1 MKKLLLANESSAS
14 IVSIIS
20 LKAGGDVPIPD
31 FQSIMLPLLELTG
44 DGKELSNKE
53 VIAVFADK
61 WNLTEEE
68 RERLLPSKVAKVF
81 ANRVMWAKTYIRKAG
96 LITLSGR
103 GIFKITER
111 GLELLEN
118 PPQKLTIKHLKQF
131 EEFREFQTI
140 NRKGKSTNG
149 KEETLQDNI
158 EEKTPEELLAA
169 GYESIRAALV
179 SDLLDVIHSMTPRFF
194 ERLVVDLLL
203 KMGYGDDE
211 TRSGIVLGGSGDE
224 GIDGVI
230 SEDKLGLDMIYIQ
243 AKKWEAGNSVT
254 RPEIQKFVGA
264 LQGKRAKKG
273 VFITT
278 ANFTNGAKEYADM
291 VETRVILID
300 GQKLAN
306 LMIDHNVGVS
316 LKDSYLIKKIDSD
329 YFEDE

>member
-1 MKKLLLANESSAS
+1 M
-14 IVSIIS
+14 
-20 LKAGGDVPIPD
+20 PIPD
-31 FQSIMLPLLELTG
+31 FQSITLPLLQLAG
-44 DGKELSNKE
+44 DGKEHSNKE

-81 ANRVMWAKTYIRKAG
+81 ANRVMWAKTYIKKAG
-96 LITLSGR
+96 LIALTGR
-103 GIFKITER
+103 GLFEITGR
-111 GLELLEN
+111 GYELLKS
-118 PPQKLTIKHLKQF
+118 PPEKLTIKHLKQY

-140 NRKGKSTNG
+140 NREAKSVSGKDESP
-149 KEETLQDNI
+149 QDNV
-158 EEKTPEELLAA
+158 EVRTPEELLAT
-169 GYESIRAALV
+169 GYESISGALI
-179 SDLLDVIHSMTPRFF
+179 SDLLDVIQSTTPAFF

-211 TRSGIVLGGSGDE
+211 TRSGLVLGGSGDE

-243 AKKWEAGNSVT
+243 AKKWEDGNSVS

-278 ANFTNGAKEYADM
+278 STFTKGATDYASM

-306 LMIDHNVGVS
+306 LMIDHDVGVS